1 MGNQVGTITNYVTSM
16 MEVLAKFP
24 KDSEEYKTLEYRIE
38 CGQLFQQAEL
48 DKIKGIL
55 ATPMPSDWY
64 NISCSA
70 FYCGWKRYRIFYF
83 WHYCSYIGI
92 YLGFKREFS
101 KLIGFL
107 VVALVAV
114 GLACIQY
121 VRRKR
126 RIVTVI

>member
-1 MGNQVGTITNYVTSM
+1 MHDYTGKLGVIFTKILTPEYLSERMTDREIHETVRI
-16 MEVLAKFP
+16 AKKFLSLHSP
-24 KDSEEYKTLEYRIE
+24 
-38 CGQLFQQAEL
+38 G
-48 DKIKGIL
+48 
-55 ATPMPSDWY
+55 
-64 NISCSA
+64 CSA

-126 RIVTVI
+126 RIVTVIQ